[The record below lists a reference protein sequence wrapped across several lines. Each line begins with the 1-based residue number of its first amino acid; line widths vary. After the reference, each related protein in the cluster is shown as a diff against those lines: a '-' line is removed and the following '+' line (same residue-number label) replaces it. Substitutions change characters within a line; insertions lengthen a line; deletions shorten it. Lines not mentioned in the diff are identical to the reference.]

1 MFRLRVLAVCV
12 ACILAGS
19 AMAVEMPVPLLR
31 WDVATSW
38 DVSTGMVLSS
48 GSLPAG
54 AWNPVP
60 GNVAYWLNPPS
71 YDGSPVPED
80 QQAEFITRFGAPQY
94 VPATGDSRAYLNFDK
109 YGMIA
114 LDGTGY
120 GAGIYDSTVG
130 YTEMA
135 YLYVSSD
142 MHVLQNAGI
151 GAHHSYDDQCM
162 FLYSSQGRN
171 FHSSTVM
178 VKDGMTWA
186 AASGFGTPARP
197 DKDNV
202 NALIPLDRWFLF
214 VKVHDVENQQVRYYI
229 DDELAGWIDYED
241 DLTGFVYQGTAIG
254 AFGLNE
260 RNIRGLG
267 VSYLAAYD
275 CVLTDDQIKASYAT
289 LTAIPEP
296 ATMSLLALGG
306 LALLRRRA
314 RPECVWRV

>member
-1 MFRLRVLAVCV
+1 MFRLQVLAVCV
-12 ACILAGS
+12 ACVLAGS
-19 AMAVEMPVPLLR
+19 AMAVEMPVPVLR

-38 DVSTGMVLSS
+38 DASTGMVPSS

-60 GNVAYWLNPPS
+60 GNVAYWINPPS

-80 QQAEFITRFGAPQY
+80 QQEEFIARFGAPHY
-94 VPATGDSRAYLNFDK
+94 VPANGDNRAYLDFDK

-114 LDGTGY
+114 LDGPGY

-135 YLYVSSD
+135 YLYVSSA
-142 MHVLQNAGI
+142 MEVLQNAGI

-162 FLYSSQGRN
+162 FLYSWRGRGN
-171 FHSSTVM
+171 FASSTVM
-178 VKDGMTWA
+178 TKDGMKWS
-186 AASGFGTPARP
+186 AASGFGVPSWS
-197 DKDNV
+197 DKDSV
-202 NALIPLDRWFLF
+202 DAYIPRDRWFLF
-214 VKVHDVENQQVRYYI
+214 VKVHDIENQQVRYYI

-241 DLTGFVYQGTAIG
+241 DLTGFTYQGTAIG
-254 AFGLNE
+254 VFGAGE

-275 CVLTDDQIKASYAT
+275 CVLTDEQITASYAM

-306 LALLRRRA
+306 LALLRRR
-314 RPECVWRV
+314 R